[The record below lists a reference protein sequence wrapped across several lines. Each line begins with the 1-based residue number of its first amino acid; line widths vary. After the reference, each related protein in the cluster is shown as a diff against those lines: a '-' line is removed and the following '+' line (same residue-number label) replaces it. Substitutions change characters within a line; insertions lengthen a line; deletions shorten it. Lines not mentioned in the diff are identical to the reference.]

1 MKNSD
6 YWKRRFTLL
15 EQVQNGQGAAAFA
28 EIEKQ
33 YMEVQNQ
40 LEGQIARWYQQFGDN
55 NNISLAQARQYLN
68 GADLKDFMRD
78 VRAHIKYGR
87 ENGFSGG
94 WMKELEK
101 VSARFRVSK
110 LDALKIQTRQCIEDL
125 FSKQY
130 ETIGSAMSDVFES
143 GFYHTAFELQ
153 KGFGVG
159 WDIAKL
165 DKSELENILAKPWA
179 ADGKNFSERIW
190 ANKEKLISEIH
201 NEFTRGI
208 MTGQDPQKVIGSIA
222 KKLNVSKSNAAR
234 LVMTEQAY
242 FGSAAQGKCFEELG
256 VEQYEIL
263 ATLDSH
269 TSDICQGLDGKVFP
283 LKDFQA
289 GVTAP
294 PFHVRC
300 RSTTAPCFEDGFAVD
315 GSPISEDLTYEEWES
330 KFVKSSSNGAMFESG
345 VSNNWDGASP
355 TQHTKEELD
364 ELVKYAE
371 EHGIRLYKRQPFD
384 GDISL
389 LKSEIDTIEKIRN
402 DFNHTD
408 FLQIGW
414 KKMSA
419 DDFGE
424 TSANHQEIWINSVA
438 LYNRGIT
445 EKNLSANNYLATN
458 TAEGIAAHEMGHVIS
473 GKLKKGITGLDIY
486 KQTVYNVSGKMIS
499 DEEAVKL
506 LKNKVSKYSVAVT
519 IKDYDYI
526 VYDEIISEM
535 LSVHYTK
542 PNKYSEEFVKLLK
555 GAMKK

>member
-130 ETIGSAMSDVFES
+130 ETISSAMSDVFES

-201 NEFTRGI
+201 NEFTRSI

-242 FGSAAQGKCFEELG
+242 FSSAAQGKCFEELG

-315 GSPISEDLTYEEWES
+315 GVHISQNMSFEEWES

-473 GKLKKGITGLDIY
+473 GKLKKGVTGLDIY

-506 LKNKVSKYSVAVT
+506 LYKNVSEYSVYETVKNNGT
-519 IKDYDYI
+519 PL
-526 VYDEIISEM
+526 YDELISEM
-535 LSVHYTK
+535 LSVHYTS
-542 PNKYSEEFVKLLK
+542 PNKYTSEFVKLLK
-555 GAMKK
+555 GAFK